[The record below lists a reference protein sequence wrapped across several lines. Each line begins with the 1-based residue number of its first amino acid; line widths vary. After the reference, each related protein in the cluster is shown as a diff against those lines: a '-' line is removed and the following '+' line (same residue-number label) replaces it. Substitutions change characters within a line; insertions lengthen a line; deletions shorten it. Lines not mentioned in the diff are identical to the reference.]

1 MAGFSAL
8 AVAPASA
15 ETLIKVT
22 QGDDYA
28 YLDAETIDAVYVC
41 DVEADGHG
49 VYVKVWKR
57 SGYS

>member
-28 YLDAETIDAVYVC
+28 YLYQNSWYDNVYAC

-49 VYVKVWKR
+49 VYVKVWK
-57 SGYS
+57 